1 VADQVSQASP
11 FGTTDTVISATRT
24 KPVRERVAVDP
35 EVALKAGLAVVGIVV
50 LAAGYVMR
58 TRTKRQLRKPTV
70 RQKEAIA
77 EPLSRILVRRLD
89 MGRVAPDIVDLAEI
103 AIGVDDY
110 VSDGPIMQGPRVD
123 IGVPEDLQGAE

>member
-89 MGRVAPDIVDLAEI
+89 MGRDDPKGSVLVLAGH
-103 AIGVDDY
+103 ADNR
-110 VSDGPIMQGPRVD
+110 RVGLSRFLGRF
-123 IGVPEDLQGAE
+123 I